1 MQKNAAHDRGEI
13 VQFQQPRQ
21 FRLSCCEFS
30 YLAIFVERGE
40 RRDWQRGILLRQ
52 DDNLEAIESGAIPI
66 EGTDTQG
73 VQYEKPKTSS
83 KVD

>member
-1 MQKNAAHDRGEI
+1 MQY
-13 VQFQQPRQ
+13 QQPRQ
-21 FRLSCCEFS
+21 FRLSCCKFS
-30 YLAIFVERGE
+30 YIAIFVGRGE